1 MPGPRLTSTGKLS
14 ELARHVVL
22 PSGVTSTGWP
32 AVRDRCASFRVSFD
46 GWQDGL
52 GRAIL
57 AKRDNGLYAAGIGGV
72 VISICRQVGKTF
84 TVGAMIVALCLLHPG
99 LKVVWTAHRGRTSD
113 ETFKTLQGFAKRKG
127 VAEFVAS
134 VRVANGQQEIEFL
147 NGSRILFGAREAGF
161 GRGFD
166 DVDVL
171 VFDEAQILTSKAL
184 DDMVPATNVSPNPL
198 ILMMGTPPKP
208 TDPSEAFTSRRTEAL
223 AGDSDDLL
231 YVEFSADRLAS
242 VDDRAQWR
250 RGNPSFPHRTP
261 EAAMLRMR
269 KQLGEDSFKREGL
282 GIWDEVTRGSVV
294 AGPAWAGRAVND
306 PPEGRWR
313 AFALD
318 MSPDRLWV
326 SVGVAARPEVGPV
339 HLECVFHEPADRRMP
354 DGVSATQE
362 AVEFLVERRSAAVP
376 VLVAAQSTA
385 MSLVPELKRRN
396 VDVTVLSEP
405 EFSRACGLFVDGV
418 RDASV
423 THFDQ
428 GPLNLAV
435 SSAGKREVGAA
446 GAWVWDR
453 RVVGVDLTPL
463 VAVTAA
469 LYGVMGTRRAPG
481 GGGRSVPRER
491 RSSSGRVAYVSS

>member
-1 MPGPRLTSTGKLS
+1 MPGRPLTSTGKLS

-22 PSGVTSTGWP
+22 PSGITSTGWP
-32 AVRDRCASFRVSFD
+32 AVRDKCASFRVLFD

-52 GRAIL
+52 GRAML
-57 AKRDNGLYAAGIGGV
+57 AKRADGLYAAGIGGV

-84 TVGAMIVALCLLHPG
+84 TVGAMIVALCLLTPG

-113 ETFKTLQGFAKRKG
+113 ETFKSLQGLARRKE
-127 VAEFVAS
+127 VAPFVSA
-134 VRVANGQQEIEFL
+134 VRVANGQQEIEFT
-147 NGSRILFGAREAGF
+147 NGSRVLFGARESGF

-184 DDMVPATNVSPNPL
+184 DDMVPATNVSVNPL

-208 TDPSEAFTSRRTEAL
+208 TDPSEAFSARRDEAL
-223 AGDSDDLL
+223 SGSSDDLL
-231 YVEFSADRLAS
+231 YVEFSADRNAR
-242 VDDRAQWR
+242 VDDRAQWAKA
-250 RGNPSFPHRTP
+250 NPSFPHRTS
-261 EAAMLRMR
+261 EAAILRL
-269 KQLGEDSFKREGL
+269 KKNLGEESFKREAL
-282 GIWDEVTRGSVV
+282 GIWDEVTRESVV
-294 AGPAWAGRAVND
+294 SGQAWSALKIAD

-326 SVGVAARPEVGPV
+326 SVSVAARPESGPV

-354 DGVSATQE
+354 DGRSAVQH
-362 AVEFLVERRSAAVP
+362 AVAFLVERRSAAVP

-385 MSLVPELKRRN
+385 MSLVPELKVRN

-418 RDASV
+418 RDGSV
-423 THFDQ
+423 SHFDQ
-428 GPLNLAV
+428 GPLNLALA
-435 SSAGKREVGAA
+435 SAGKRNVGLA
-446 GAWVWDR
+446 GGWVWDR
-453 RVVGVDLTPL
+453 RVLGVDLTPL
-463 VAVTAA
+463 VTVTAA
-469 LYGVMGTRRAPG
+469 LYGVMGTRRAS
-481 GGGRSVPRER
+481 GGGRTAGDR
-491 RSSSGRVAYVSS
+491 RASGSRVAHVS